1 MRCSELLRAVTS
13 LSLGRLHAAV
23 TQRFSQSG
31 NRMARHAELAA
42 QQAEGADPEDPDECC
57 AAGIF
62 WAPKQARWSHLK
74 ASAPQPTIGKLVD
87 DAMAAIERDKPDPQG
102 RAAEGLSVAAP
113 RQAAPRADHQPRL

>member
-1 MRCSELLRAVTS
+1 
-13 LSLGRLHAAV
+13 
-23 TQRFSQSG
+23 
-31 NRMARHAELAA
+31 MARHAELAA

-62 WAPKQARWSHLK
+62 WAPMQARWSHLK

-102 RAAEGLSVAAP
+102 RAPYHLVALPLYGRGLRLSECLELRVQCYAGFAP
-113 RQAAPRADHQPRL
+113 M